1 MDFGTYIERLKGID
15 MQQVAVECLKS
26 NESFLLDA
34 NYDQLERGKTSKN
47 EQIGKYENDD
57 YAAEKYMMNPR
68 AGFGNIDLI
77 KEQDFKHGIFF
88 KFTND
93 SLISDSTGK
102 EKEGGTDLLHDYGD
116 DVLGI
121 FMTSDLKVD
130 LQYDLIRLIKEKISL

>member
-1 MDFGTYIERLKGID
+1 MDFGTYIDRLTALNFRQI
-15 MQQVAVECLKS
+15 AVECLKS
-26 NESFLLDA
+26 NEPILLDA

-68 AGFGNIDLI
+68 AGLGNIDLI

-102 EKEGGTDLLHDYGD
+102 EKEGGTDLLRDYGD

-130 LQYDLIRLIKEKISL
+130 LQYDLIRLIKQKIAL